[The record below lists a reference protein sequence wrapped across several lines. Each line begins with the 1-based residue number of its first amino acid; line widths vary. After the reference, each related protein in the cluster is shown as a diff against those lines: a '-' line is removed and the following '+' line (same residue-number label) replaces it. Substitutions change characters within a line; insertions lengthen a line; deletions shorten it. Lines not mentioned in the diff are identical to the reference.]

1 MRAVVCFRELKEA
14 ALLFDRVLPVALK
27 RVQGTG
33 TDIIFDFPDRV
44 PSRALLSLVYDDPK
58 LTVQKLPPELWKILD
73 GWELFYKNVAPY
85 GKSCKLSSIANDYQ
99 DLYESYLSNA
109 SLNGSDLIRS
119 HFKKYALSL
128 GIKDADILLPSVI
141 ESNFSDEQDPVL
153 TLTGIELINAS
164 TASWE
169 QIIEVRSDV
178 KARLKLQRLRAFLT
192 KNYLGK
198 TRAYIEDDLARA
210 LADYDQAR
218 RKHGFDTV
226 VSSISVLLD
235 SSNIQAAISAGIGTA
250 LFGGPWVGLSSAI
263 AVEVGRVA
271 IEISKRRRA
280 VIDWRASHELA
291 YIIELRPEHR

>member
-1 MRAVVCFRELKEA
+1 MRSVVCFRELKDA

-33 TDIIFDFPDRV
+33 TDIVFDFSDRV

-58 LTVQKLPPELWKILD
+58 LTAQKYPPELWKILD
-73 GWELFYKNVAPY
+73 GWELFSEHVTRY
-85 GKSCKLSSIANDYQ
+85 GKSCKLSSIGNDYQ
-99 DLYESYLSNA
+99 DLYHSYLSNA

-119 HFKKYALSL
+119 HFKKYAQSL
-128 GIKDADILLPSVI
+128 GINNADILLPSVI
-141 ESNFSDEQDPVL
+141 ESNVSDQQDPVI
-153 TLTGIELINAS
+153 TLTGIELINAT

-169 QIIEVRSDV
+169 QIIEIRSDLE
-178 KARLKLQRLRAFLT
+178 ARLKLQRLRAFLT

-198 TRAYIEDDLARA
+198 TRTYIEDDLARA

-235 SSNIQAAISAGIGTA
+235 SGNLQAAIAAGIGAA
-250 LFGGPWVGLSSAI
+250 LFGGPWVGLSSAV
-263 AVEVGRVA
+263 AVEVGKAA
-271 IEISKRRRA
+271 IEVSKRRRA
-280 VIDWRASHELA
+280 VIDWKASHELA
-291 YIIELRPEHR
+291 YIIELRPAHI